1 MIDFIFKIAVIVLA
15 FMGVAVTVM
24 KFFGLSTKALVWWK
38 NVYDKLSKKRKSK
51 FLKKKAIQHK
61 IEAVVNT
68 TVFDLQKELPQKWVK
83 KMHLK
88 WVDKGSINRL
98 KSGQSIIRIEP
109 DSRQDYNI
117 INGVY
122 FYFHHALFPQ
132 TYEVVPHRV
141 MNSLSVKLSERT
153 IQNSENADFLLKT
166 FKETIL
172 EREIQNDG
180 DILEFYDPFVEL
192 DQRGFLTGA
201 LVREIDS
208 MSNKIRV
215 KKERNNFEEIIKS
228 TMTHIMSFTDKV
240 KGGKDAVG
248 EIEWTYSNDIHTYR
262 FLLARRQ
269 GRMKVDAHL
278 NRAIQAYEDGI
289 DRLYVFG
296 TNRDIPFTNKLI
308 TRIINRTDFK
318 HEETF
323 DLERDYHSNEKG
335 LGALFIK

>member
-1 MIDFIFKIAVIVLA
+1 MLDSIFKIAVIVLA

-38 NVYDKLSKKRKSK
+38 NVYEKLSKRRKSK

-132 TYEVVPHRV
+132 TYEVVPNRV

-172 EREIQNDG
+172 EREIQNDSE
-180 DILEFYDPFVEL
+180 ILEFYEPFVEL
-192 DQRGFLTGA
+192 DNRGFLTGA
-201 LVREIDS
+201 LIREIDS
-208 MSNKIRV
+208 MSEKVRV
-215 KKERNNFEEIIKS
+215 KKERNNFEEIIKA
-228 TMTHIMSFTDKV
+228 TMNHMTSFATKV
-240 KGGKDAVG
+240 KGGKDAVAQ
-248 EIEWTYSNDIHTYR
+248 IEWTYSNELHKYR
-262 FLLARRQ
+262 FLLAKSMRK
-269 GRMKVDAHL
+269 MKVDAHL
-278 NRAIQAYEDGI
+278 NRAKEAYDDGI

-296 TNRDIPFTNKLI
+296 ANKDIPFTNKLI
-308 TRIINRTDFK
+308 TRITNNTEYK

-323 DLERDYHSNEKG
+323 DLDNDFHSNKKG
-335 LGALFIK
+335 IGALFIK

>member
-1 MIDFIFKIAVIVLA
+1 MIDTIFKLAVIIIAFLA
-15 FMGVAVTVM
+15 GAVTIL
-24 KFFGLSTKALVWWK
+24 KFFGLSTKAIVWWQDF
-38 NVYDKLSKKRKSK
+38 YERLAKKRESK

-61 IEAVVNT
+61 IEAIVNS

-88 WVDKGSINRL
+88 WVDKGSISRL

-109 DSRQDYNI
+109 ESRQDYNI

-122 FYFHHALFPQ
+122 FYFHHSLFPQ
-132 TYEVVPHRV
+132 TYEVIPSRV

-153 IQNSENADFLLKT
+153 IANSDRADYLLNT

-172 EREIQNDG
+172 EREIQNDSE
-180 DILEFYDPFVEL
+180 ILEFYDPFVEL
-192 DQRGFLTGA
+192 DNRGFLTGA
-201 LVREIDS
+201 LVREIDA

-228 TMTHIMSFTDKV
+228 TMNHMALFTDKV
-240 KGGKDAVG
+240 KGGKGAVA
-248 EIEWTYSNDIHTYR
+248 ETEWTYSNEVHTYR
-262 FLLARRQ
+262 FLLAKRQ
-269 GRMKVDAHL
+269 GKMKVDAHL
-278 NRAIQAYEDGI
+278 NRAIQAYEEGI

-296 TNRDIPFTNKLI
+296 TNKDVPFTNKLI
-308 TRIINRTDFK
+308 TRITNRTKYK

-323 DLERDYHSNEKG
+323 DLDNDYHSNKKG
-335 LGALFIK
+335 LGALFVK